1 MPGIDMP
8 KALSR
13 ALQLKF
19 NKFVVIFLNLP
30 LDKSHYISVF
40 TTVLSVIYSIIPL
53 PRKQVMFT
61 QKDLQF
67 SPFSVFFPLETKK
80 AEAEYI

>member
-19 NKFVVIFLNLP
+19 NKFVVIFFNLP
-30 LDKSHYISVF
+30 LDKSHYISVLWKGMVNMVTYSDLF
-40 TTVLSVIYSIIPL
+40 TFVICAIVTL
-53 PRKQVMFT
+53 ARNG
-61 QKDLQF
+61 KDRR
-67 SPFSVFFPLETKK
+67 
-80 AEAEYI
+80 

>member
-1 MPGIDMP
+1 MPGTDMP

-40 TTVLSVIYSIIPL
+40 DVDVDS
-53 PRKQVMFT
+53 
-61 QKDLQF
+61 F
-67 SPFSVFFPLETKK
+67 SEICTF
-80 AEAEYI
+80 